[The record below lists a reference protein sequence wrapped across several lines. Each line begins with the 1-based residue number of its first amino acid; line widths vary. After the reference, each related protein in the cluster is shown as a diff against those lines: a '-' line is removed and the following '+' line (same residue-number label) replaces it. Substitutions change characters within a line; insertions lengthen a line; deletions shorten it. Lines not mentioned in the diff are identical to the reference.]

1 MESEPERD
9 HTVGGGV
16 ETPEGE
22 TGNTGDAGGDTFPG
36 DAYLDSINWWP
47 DYPLTDEERAYLQAD
62 IEAEERKDIAW
73 ADAYEARRAAGTGQ
87 GPETTSPETG

>member
-9 HTVGGGV
+9 PSSRREAEESQGAAAV
-16 ETPEGE
+16 EYY
-22 TGNTGDAGGDTFPG
+22 PG

-62 IEAEERKDIAW
+62 IENEQRKDEAW
-73 ADAYEARRAAGTGQ
+73 AALYQARRAAGTGQ